1 MSRRRMLWQLC
12 PSYLLITQRY
22 QGPRPFH
29 KIRGCDL
36 PDSSGPTKNIKA
48 LDSAR
53 IEAERLCGKLPKLP
67 FLVTDNGPSFI
78 ARRFNNHLKDRFRQV
93 RIRYRKPT
101 QLGLLE
107 RFHKTLK
114 EEEVYWRLYD
124 HPEHCRSCLAEFR
137 DRYNDR
143 RPHWALIPFEGGDP
157 LTPQEVY
164 VTGRK
169 TQIPRWQAWAKA
181 ARKKLDQMMTE
192 AA

>member
-1 MSRRRMLWQLC
+1 
-12 PSYLLITQRY
+12 
-22 QGPRPFH
+22 
-29 KIRGCDL
+29 
-36 PDSSGPTKNIKA
+36 
-48 LDSAR
+48 
-53 IEAERLCGKLPKLP
+53 LCGKLPKLP

-114 EEEVYWRLYD
+114 EEGVYWRLYD

-143 RPHWALIPFEGGDP
+143 RPHWALIPFEGGDL